1 MADGINMTEGFTGAK
16 ITPSSPWGTESY
28 TEAPAAAFAASDMSA
43 QGNAGLN
50 QEGSMGGKQTGAD
63 ESDMI

>member
-1 MADGINMTEGFTGAK
+1 MTDGINTTGFTDPK
-16 ITPSSPWGTESY
+16 INPSSPWGTESY
-28 TEAPAAAFAASDMSA
+28 TEAPAAAFPASDMSS

>member
-1 MADGINMTEGFTGAK
+1 MTDGINTTGFTDPK
-16 ITPSSPWGTESY
+16 ISPSSPWGTESY
-28 TEAPAAAFAASDMSA
+28 TEAPASAFPSSDMST

>member
-1 MADGINMTEGFTGAK
+1 MTDGINTTGFTDPK
-16 ITPSSPWGTESY
+16 INPSSPWGTESY
-28 TEAPAAAFAASDMSA
+28 TEAPASAFPASDMSS